1 MLTEKQI
8 EERIAYCKDKIK
20 MYLSRA
26 QCFLLDPTYSHRN
39 ELYAVYHW
47 IQHYQAMIKAY
58 RDVLSEDVSI
68 RFDVERFR
76 ELKGEQ
82 SHEV

>member
-8 EERIAYCKDKIK
+8 EERIACCNDKIRI
-20 MYLSRA
+20 YLSRV
-26 QCFLLDPTYSHRN
+26 QCFLLDSTYSHRN
-39 ELYAVYHW
+39 ELQAAYQW
-47 IQHYQAMIKAY
+47 IQYYQAMIKAY

-68 RFDVERFR
+68 RFEVERFR